1 MSLVGSLVAY
11 KGRPAKITSITT
23 HKFDLT
29 FKDSSSRKVR
39 EKDFRYIH
47 PDYIELKDNSSEID
61 MTVLEDFQG
70 ESLSLKEVTE
80 WLFSEYS
87 AQNAWSTHLIAED
100 GLYFY
105 WNKDVLLIRP
115 KDQLE
120 IILKQRE
127 EKTLEAESLSRC
139 VENLENNII
148 DENDSCW
155 LKEIEQVALNQSK
168 HTKILTALS
177 LQNTPEIAHRLLLK
191 SSYWDVIKN
200 PYPQRHKIPLDEEI
214 TIKNNEMPRE
224 DLTHLQSIAIDN
236 SDSSDADDAI
246 SIDNNIVW
254 IHIADVASRVSYDS
268 ELESYAQQRISNL
281 YLPDQ
286 IIHMLP
292 TNLTPACSLGESE
305 SSQAISIGFEM
316 VENQIT
322 NIQVISSNIKVEK
335 MTYKEADKVIK
346 EHKALSKL
354 NSLAKS
360 HKAFRNNNGAI
371 KLDLP
376 TVDIKINQ
384 DKVSIE
390 LQQRSESRELIAEM
404 MVIAGRAV
412 AQFAVENDI
421 VMPFVAQDQG
431 NFSEHI
437 LKNKEN
443 LTPSET
449 YQTMR
454 CFKRSKIT
462 PRASTHTGLGLERY
476 VRITSP
482 IRRYLDLVAQ
492 QQLLGFVTN
501 TAMLDE
507 SMVKQRIKIANSA
520 ASIINKATKQSM
532 EHYKC
537 VYLNQNKKWKGK
549 GVVVDL
555 HENKAILLIPE
566 IAMMTQL
573 KLKSKHELD
582 SEVELKVTS
591 IDLENRSVDFK
602 PV

>member
-1 MSLVGSLVAY
+1 LVGSLVAY
-11 KGRPAKITSITT
+11 KGRPAKIISSTT
-23 HKFDLT
+23 HKFDLAFT
-29 FKDSSSRKVR
+29 DGSSRKVR

-47 PDYIELKDNSSEID
+47 QDYIDVKEDYPKVD
-61 MTVLEDFQG
+61 MTVLEDFQD
-70 ESLSLKEVTE
+70 ESLSLKELTE
-80 WLFSEYS
+80 WLFDEYS

-105 WNKDVLLIRP
+105 WNKDVLVIRP

-191 SSYWDVIKN
+191 TSYWDVIKN

-214 TIKNNEMPRE
+214 TIKNDEILRQ
-224 DLTHLQSIAIDN
+224 DFTHLQSIAIDN
-236 SDSSDADDAI
+236 SGSSDADDAI
-246 SIDNNIVW
+246 SLDNGKVW
-254 IHIADVASRVSYDS
+254 IHIADVASRVLYDS

-286 IIHMLP
+286 VIHMLP
-292 TNLTPACSLGESE
+292 TNLTALCSLGESE
-305 SSQAISIGFEM
+305 TSQAISIGFEM
-316 VENQIT
+316 VKNQIT
-322 NIQVISSNIKVEK
+322 DIQVIPSNIKVEK
-335 MTYKEADKVIK
+335 MSYKEADKVIK

-371 KLDLP
+371 KLDFP

-384 DKVSIE
+384 NKVSID
-390 LQQRSESRELIAEM
+390 LQRSSESRELIAEL

-412 AQFAVENDI
+412 AKFANENNI
-421 VMPFVAQDQG
+421 VMPFVTQDKG
-431 NFSEHI
+431 SFSEHI

-449 YQTMR
+449 YQAMR

-462 PRASTHTGLGLERY
+462 PRASTHAGLGLDYY

-501 TAMLDE
+501 ADTLDE
-507 SMVKQRIKIANSA
+507 TMIKQRIKIANSA
-520 ASIINKATKQSM
+520 ASSINKVTKQSM

-537 VYLNQNKKWKGK
+537 VYLKQNNKWKGK
-549 GVVVDL
+549 GIVVDL

-573 KLKSKHELD
+573 KLKSKYELD
-582 SEVELKVTS
+582 SEVELKVAS
-591 IDLENRSVDFK
+591 IELENRSVDFK

>member
-1 MSLVGSLVAY
+1 LVGSLVAY
-11 KGRPAKITSITT
+11 KGRPAKIISSTT

-29 FKDSSSRKVR
+29 FTDGSFRKVR

-47 PDYIELKDNSSEID
+47 PDYIDVKDDYPEVD
-61 MTVLEDFQG
+61 MTVLEDFQD
-70 ESLSLKEVTE
+70 ESLPLKEVTE
-80 WLFSEYS
+80 WLFNEYS

-100 GLYFY
+100 GLYLY
-105 WNKDVLLIRP
+105 WNKYELVIRP
-115 KDQLE
+115 KDKLE
-120 IILKQRE
+120 IILRQRE

-139 VENLENNII
+139 VENLEKNII

-191 SSYWDVIKN
+191 TSYWDIIKN
-200 PYPQRHKIPLDEEI
+200 PYPERHKIPLDEEK
-214 TIKNNEMPRE
+214 TIKSDEVPRE

-236 SDSSDADDAI
+236 SGSSDADDAI
-246 SIDNNIVW
+246 SLDNGKVW
-254 IHIADVASRVSYDS
+254 IHIADVASKVPYDS
-268 ELESYAQQRISNL
+268 ELESYAQRRISNL

-286 IIHMLP
+286 VIHMLP
-292 TNLTPACSLGESE
+292 TNLTPMCSLGESE
-305 SSQAISIGFEM
+305 TSQAISIGFKM
-316 VENQIT
+316 IENQIT
-322 NIQVISSNIKVEK
+322 NIQVMPSNIKVEK
-335 MTYKEADKVIK
+335 MSYKEADKVIK

-354 NSLAKS
+354 NSLTKS

-371 KLDLP
+371 KLDFP
-376 TVDIKINQ
+376 TVDIKINKN
-384 DKVSIE
+384 KVSID

-412 AQFAVENDI
+412 AQFAVGNDI
-421 VMPFVAQDQG
+421 AMPFVVQDEG
-431 NFSEHI
+431 SFSEHI

-449 YQTMR
+449 YQAMR
-454 CFKRSKIT
+454 CFKRSKIA
-462 PRASTHTGLGLERY
+462 PRASAHAGLGLECY

-501 TAMLDE
+501 APTLDE
-507 SMVKQRIKIANSA
+507 TMIKQRKKIANSA
-520 ASIINKATKQSM
+520 VSSINKATKQSM
-532 EHYKC
+532 GHYKC
-537 VYLNQNKKWKGK
+537 VYLKQNKKWRGK
-549 GVVVDL
+549 AVVVDL
-555 HENKAILLIPE
+555 HENKTTLLIPE

-573 KLKSKHELD
+573 KLKSNYELD
-582 SEVELKVTS
+582 SEVELNVAS

-602 PV
+602 PL

>member
-1 MSLVGSLVAY
+1 LVGSLVAY

-29 FKDSSSRKVR
+29 FKDGSSRKVR

-47 PDYIELKDNSSEID
+47 PDYIELKDDSPEVD

-70 ESLSLKEVTE
+70 ESLSLKELTE
-80 WLFSEYS
+80 WLFNEYS

-105 WNKDVLLIRP
+105 WNKDVLAIRS

-120 IILKQRE
+120 IILRQKE
-127 EKTLEAESLSRC
+127 EKTIEAESLSRC
-139 VENLENNII
+139 VENLQNNII
-148 DENDSCW
+148 DENDSLW

-177 LQNTPEIAHRLLLK
+177 LDNSPEIAHRLLLK
-191 SSYWDVIKN
+191 TSYWDVTKN
-200 PYPQRHKIPLDEEI
+200 PYPERHKIPLDEEI
-214 TIKNNEMPRE
+214 AVKSREMPRE
-224 DLTHLQSIAIDN
+224 DLTNLQSIAIDN
-236 SDSSDADDAI
+236 SGSSDADDAI
-246 SIDNNIVW
+246 SHDNGKVW
-254 IHIADVASRVSYDS
+254 IHIADVASKVPYDE
-268 ELESYAQQRISNL
+268 ELERYAQQRISNL

-292 TNLTPACSLGESE
+292 TNLTPICSLGERE

-322 NIQVISSNIKVEK
+322 NIQVIPSNIKVEK
-335 MTYKEADKVIK
+335 MSYKEADKVIK
-346 EHKALSKL
+346 EHKALSEL
-354 NSLAKS
+354 NALAKS
-360 HKAFRNNNGAI
+360 HKAFRNGNGAI
-371 KLDLP
+371 KLDFP
-376 TVDIKINQ
+376 TVDIGIN
-384 DKVSIE
+384 KNRVSID
-390 LQQRSESRELIAEM
+390 LQQKSESRELIAEM
-404 MVIAGRAV
+404 MVIAGCTV

-421 VMPFVAQDQG
+421 VMPFVTQDQG

-449 YQTMR
+449 YQAMR

-462 PRASTHTGLGLERY
+462 LRASAHAGLGLDCY

-492 QQLLGFVTN
+492 KQLLGFVTN

-507 SMVKQRIKIANSA
+507 SMVKQRIKIVNSA
-520 ASIINKATKQSM
+520 VSSINKATKQSV

-537 VYLNQNKKWKGK
+537 VYLKQNKKWKGK

-555 HENKAILLIPE
+555 SNNKTTLLIPE

-573 KLKSKHELD
+573 KPKSKYELD
-582 SEVELKVTS
+582 SEVELKIAS

>member
-29 FKDSSSRKVR
+29 FKDGSSRKVR

-47 PDYIELKDNSSEID
+47 PDYIELKDDSHEVD

-70 ESLSLKEVTE
+70 ESLSLKELTE
-80 WLFSEYS
+80 WLFNEYS
-87 AQNAWSTHLIAED
+87 AQNAWSTHLIAEE
-100 GLYFY
+100 GIYFY
-105 WNKDVLLIRP
+105 WNKDVLVIRS

-120 IILKQRE
+120 TILRQRE
-127 EKTLEAESLSRC
+127 EKTIEAESLSRC
-139 VENLENNII
+139 VENLQNNII
-148 DENDSCW
+148 DESDYCW

-177 LQNTPEIAHRLLLK
+177 LDNSPEIAHRLLLK
-191 SSYWDVIKN
+191 TSYWDVTKN
-200 PYPQRHKIPLDEEI
+200 PYPERHKIHLDEEI
-214 TIKNNEMPRE
+214 AIKSGEIPRE
-224 DLTHLQSIAIDN
+224 DLTHLESIAIDN
-236 SDSSDADDAI
+236 SGSRDADDAI
-246 SIDNNIVW
+246 SHDNGKVW
-254 IHIADVASRVSYDS
+254 IHIADVASKVPYDG
-268 ELESYAQQRISNL
+268 ELEKYAQQRISNL

-286 IIHMLP
+286 VIHMLP
-292 TNLTPACSLGESE
+292 TNLTPACSLGESK
-305 SSQAISIGFEM
+305 SSQAISISFEM

-322 NIQVISSNIKVEK
+322 NIQVIPSNIKVEK
-335 MTYKEADKVIK
+335 MSYKEADKVIN
-346 EHKALSKL
+346 EHKVLSKL
-354 NSLAKS
+354 NSLAKF
-360 HKAFRNNNGAI
+360 HKAFRNSNGAI
-371 KLDLP
+371 KLDFP
-376 TVDIKINQ
+376 TVDIGIN
-384 DKVSIE
+384 KNMVSID
-390 LQQRSESRELIAEM
+390 LQQKSESRELIAEM
-404 MVIAGRAV
+404 MVIAGCAV

-431 NFSEHI
+431 NFSDHI

-443 LTPSET
+443 LTLSET
-449 YQTMR
+449 YQAMR

-462 PRASTHTGLGLERY
+462 PRVSNHAGLGLDCY

-501 TAMLDE
+501 TVMLDE
-507 SMVKQRIKIANSA
+507 SMVKQRIKIVNSA
-520 ASIINKATKQSM
+520 VSNINKATKQSV

-537 VYLNQNKKWKGK
+537 VYLKQNKKWKGK

-555 HENKAILLIPE
+555 SNNKTTLLIPE
-566 IAMMTQL
+566 IAMMTEL
-573 KLKSKHELD
+573 KLKSKYELD
-582 SEVELKVTS
+582 SEVELKIAS

>member
-1 MSLVGSLVAY
+1 LSLVGSLVAY
-11 KGRPAKITSITT
+11 KGRPAKIISSTT
-23 HKFDLT
+23 HKFDLAFT
-29 FKDSSSRKVR
+29 DGSSRKVR

-47 PDYIELKDNSSEID
+47 PDYIDVKDDSTEVDIS
-61 MTVLEDFQG
+61 VLEDFQG
-70 ESLSLKEVTE
+70 ESLPLKEVTE
-80 WLFSEYS
+80 WLLNEYS
-87 AQNAWSTHLIAED
+87 AQNAWSTHLIAEE

-105 WNKDVLLIRP
+105 WNRDVLVIRP
-115 KDQLE
+115 KDQLD

-148 DENDSCW
+148 DENDLSW

-191 SSYWDVIKN
+191 TSYWDVIKN
-200 PYPQRHKIPLDEEI
+200 PYPRRHKIPLDEEI
-214 TIKNNEMPRE
+214 TIKSDEMSRE

-236 SDSSDADDAI
+236 SGSSDADDAI
-246 SIDNNIVW
+246 SLDNNIVW
-254 IHIADVASRVSYDS
+254 IHIADVASKVHYDS
-268 ELESYAQQRISNL
+268 ELESFAQQRISNL

-286 IIHMLP
+286 VIHMLP
-292 TNLTPACSLGESE
+292 TNLTPLCSLGESE
-305 SSQAISIGFEM
+305 TSQAVSIGFEM

-322 NIQVISSNIKVEK
+322 NIQVIPSNIKVEK
-335 MTYKEADKVIK
+335 MTYKEADRVIN

-360 HKAFRNNNGAI
+360 HKVFRNNNGAI
-371 KLDLP
+371 KLNLP

-384 DKVSIE
+384 NKVSID

-421 VMPFVAQDQG
+421 VMPFVTQDKG
-431 NFSEHI
+431 SFSEHI
-437 LKNKEN
+437 IKNKEN
-443 LTPSET
+443 LTPSEA
-449 YQTMR
+449 YQAMR

-462 PRASTHTGLGLERY
+462 PRASTHAGLGLESY

-501 TAMLDE
+501 IETLDE
-507 SMVKQRIKIANSA
+507 TMVKQRIKIANST

-549 GVVVDL
+549 GIVVDL

-573 KLKSKHELD
+573 KLKSKYELD
-582 SEVELKVTS
+582 SEIELKVAS
-591 IDLENRSVDFK
+591 IELENRLVDFK

>member
-1 MSLVGSLVAY
+1 LSLVGSLVAY

-29 FKDSSSRKVR
+29 FKDGSSRKVR

-47 PDYIELKDNSSEID
+47 PDYIDVRNDGTEVDIS
-61 MTVLEDFQG
+61 VLEDFQD
-70 ESLSLKEVTE
+70 ESLPLKEVTE
-80 WLFSEYS
+80 WLFNEYS
-87 AQNAWSTHLIAED
+87 AQNAWSTHLLAEE

-105 WNKDVLLIRP
+105 WNRDVLVIRP
-115 KDQLE
+115 KDQLD

-139 VENLENNII
+139 VKNLENNII
-148 DENDSCW
+148 DENDLCW

-191 SSYWDVIKN
+191 LSYWDIIKN
-200 PYPQRHKIPLDEEI
+200 PYPERHKIPLDEEI
-214 TIKNNEMPRE
+214 IIKSDEIPRE

-236 SDSSDADDAI
+236 SGSSDADDAI
-246 SIDNNIVW
+246 SLDNNIVW
-254 IHIADVASRVSYDS
+254 IHIADVASRVPYNG

-286 IIHMLP
+286 VIHMLP
-292 TNLTPACSLGESE
+292 TNLTPLCSLGESE
-305 SSQAISIGFEM
+305 TSQAISIGFEM
-316 VENQIT
+316 VENKIT
-322 NIQVISSNIKVEK
+322 NIQVIPSNINVEK
-335 MTYKEADKVIK
+335 MSYMEADKVIK
-346 EHKALSKL
+346 GHKMLSKL

-371 KLDLP
+371 KLNFP

-384 DKVSIE
+384 NEVSID
-390 LQQRSESRELIAEM
+390 LQRRSESRELIAEM

-412 AQFAVENDI
+412 AKFAHDNSIE
-421 VMPFVAQDQG
+421 MPFVTQNKG
-431 NFSEHI
+431 GFSEHI

-449 YQTMR
+449 YQAMR

-462 PRASTHTGLGLERY
+462 PRASTHAGLGLESY

-501 TAMLDE
+501 TETLDE
-507 SMVKQRIKIANSA
+507 TMIKQRIKIANSA
-520 ASIINKATKQSM
+520 VSSINKATKQSM

-537 VYLNQNKKWKGK
+537 VYLKQNKKWKGK
-549 GVVVDL
+549 GVVIDL
-555 HENKAILLIPE
+555 SNNKITFLIPG

-573 KLKSKHELD
+573 KLKSKYELD
-582 SEVELKVTS
+582 SEVELKVAS